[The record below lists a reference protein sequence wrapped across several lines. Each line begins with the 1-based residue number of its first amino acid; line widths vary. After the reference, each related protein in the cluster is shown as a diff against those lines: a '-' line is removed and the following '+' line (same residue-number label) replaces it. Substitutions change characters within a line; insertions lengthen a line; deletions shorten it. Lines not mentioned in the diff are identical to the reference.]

1 MRIDGPDR
9 WHRADVLAADGC
21 VVELQH
27 SAISPEDIRKRETF
41 YREHAPGI
49 VWIFDYTDRPAEWQ
63 TRRDLRLDH
72 STGSRLVDLGDGLAG
87 HVVGLAGQHRD
98 GNGARMS
105 FGGWSLAEIAWSLR
119 ERGVAW
125 LLNQEA
131 DWVQATDLRRAIA
144 AQTRGR
150 S

>member
-1 MRIDGPDR
+1 
-9 WHRADVLAADGC
+9 

-105 FGGWSLAEIAWSLR
+105 FGGWSLAEAPCGTGKSLAYLVPGLIAVLR
-119 ERGVAW
+119 ARLAKPDSKACVLVRGI
-125 LLNQEA
+125 LLVKILN
-131 DWVQATDLRRAIA
+131 
-144 AQTRGR
+144 
-150 S
+150 